1 MTDTDTTERTAS
13 RKGTAP
19 GSLGWATVDTPDGPF
34 TALFDDDGVVFASG
48 WVDDGEY
55 LRALIHPALR
65 PETLVQR
72 PGGQVAAA
80 VQAYY
85 EGDHA
90 APARIEVR
98 QQSGPFLQSAWAA
111 LREVPAGP
119 PVTYSE
125 LAELAGNAAAIRA
138 AAACCAQNAAALFV
152 PCHRVVHSDGTLGGF
167 RYGLDIKEALI
178 DRESAPATA
187 ESPEDESSGAG
198 LSEAGSTMGA

>member
-1 MTDTDTTERTAS
+1 MTDTHATGRTAPQDQS
-13 RKGTAP
+13 AP
-19 GSLGWATVDTPDGPF
+19 SPLGWATVDTPDGPF

-48 WVDDGEY
+48 WVDEAEY
-55 LRALIHPALR
+55 LRALIHPYLR
-65 PETLVQR
+65 PSTLVER
-72 PGGQVAAA
+72 PGGEVAAA
-80 VQAYY
+80 VKAYY
-85 EGDHA
+85 DGDHG

-98 QQSGPFLQSAWAA
+98 QRSGPFLQSAWAA
-111 LREVPAGP
+111 LRTVPAGP

-152 PCHRVVHSDGTLGGF
+152 PCHRVVRSDGTLGGF

-178 DRESAPATA
+178 DRESAVDRESTA
-187 ESPEDESSGAG
+187 DESSDPG

>member
-1 MTDTDTTERTAS
+1 MTGTDSTRPNS
-13 RKGTAP
+13 AP
-19 GSLGWATVDTPDGPF
+19 EGPATLRSATVTTPDGPF

-65 PETLVQR
+65 PASLVEN
-72 PGGQVAAA
+72 PGGA
-80 VQAYY
+80 VTDAVHAYY
-85 EGDHA
+85 DGDLD
-90 APARIEVR
+90 APSRVPVR

-111 LREVPAGP
+111 LRTVPAGP

-152 PCHRVVHSDGTLGGF
+152 PCHRVVRSDGTLGGF
-167 RYGLDIKEALI
+167 RYGLAIKEALI
-178 DRESAPATA
+178 ERESAARH
-187 ESPEDESSGAG
+187 DEM
-198 LSEAGSTMGA
+198 SEAGSTMGA